1 MSRHEEHLSSYLA
14 RLKGKSAAAAG
25 YMPPEQLPAPP
36 VEPVAAGAVRTAK
49 AHRTRAAKAA
59 KQAARRRDAY
69 TGLGDVSGVLSR
81 HAVRWR
87 LRLHGGEGSAEFPP
101 EAATAVKPDAAFD
114 TRMALALLRH
124 ARRSAPWTLMDATY
138 LYLGSLP
145 SQRIQMR
152 RSGSASAQ
160 HRTEKPVA
168 PSDTQVSTSAGCR
181 SRALLMAGSSP

>member
-36 VEPVAAGAVRTAK
+36 VEPVAARAVRTAK

-114 TRMALALLRH
+114 TRMALALLWHAPFQQGVREETRCEVVASTLW
-124 ARRSAPWTLMDATY
+124 ARRPPRH
-138 LYLGSLP
+138 G
-145 SQRIQMR
+145 RV
-152 RSGSASAQ
+152 
-160 HRTEKPVA
+160 HH
-168 PSDTQVSTSAGCR
+168 
-181 SRALLMAGSSP
+181 